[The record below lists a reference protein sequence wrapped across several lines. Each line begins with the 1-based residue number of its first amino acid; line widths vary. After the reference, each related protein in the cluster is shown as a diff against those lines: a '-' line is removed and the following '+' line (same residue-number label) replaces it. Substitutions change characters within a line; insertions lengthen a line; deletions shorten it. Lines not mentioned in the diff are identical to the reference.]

1 MRKIAVITV
10 FIAFLTIFSQHVYQ
24 VHAITHDRTKKIE
37 TVENKENHEIIYCKN
52 GTRTILVIFHEG
64 IGFRSKPA
72 SSTHYTIY
80 KPPIDWR
87 EIFKT
92 LLRIVKQIAET
103 LCELGASCFLLAW
116 QIWNT
121 IKTLRRGRPRDYRK
135 IGFP

>member
-37 TVENKENHEIIYCKN
+37 PVENHEIIYCKN

-121 IKTLRRGRPRDYRK
+121 IKTLRRGRPKDYRK